1 MRQLTYKS
9 MRQLTSKSTINYL
22 FDLGKYPSHMTRPP
36 LLPSTMTKSLW
47 PLTVVT
53 VNDSNKKDCG
63 GWIKYVKTAC

>member
-36 LLPSTMTKSLW
+36 LLPSKMTKSLW

-53 VNDSNKKDCG
+53 FNDS
-63 GWIKYVKTAC
+63 